1 MPGFDPNEI
10 EHSATGSE
18 VTMTKNVLRRAA
30 PAARKLSNFVAPALV
45 VGVLAVSQA
54 HGRLPFYPSGVI
66 GALERSIEAKLD
78 RITADL
84 VRQVQLS
91 RLPRTPRNL
100 ALLRA
105 NTNRLRVDFN
115 ILVPRKDAQ
124 LTRLSFLAP
133 RKPNQVNMYI
143 QAATLRE
150 FQLVQALRRA
160 LNITPFRPV

>member
-1 MPGFDPNEI
+1 MPGFDPKVN

-18 VTMTKNVLRRAA
+18 VTMTSNDLR
-30 PAARKLSNFVAPALV
+30 PAARVARKLLNFAAPALV

-54 HGRLPFYPSGVI
+54 HGRLPFYPKGVI

-91 RLPRTPRNL
+91 RLPRTSRNL
-100 ALLRA
+100 AQ
-105 NTNRLRVDFN
+105 LRVNTARLQRDLA

-124 LTRLSFLAP
+124 LVLLQRLAP
-133 RKPNQVNMYI
+133 RRPNQVTQYI

-150 FQLVQALRRA
+150 FQLVQALRKA
-160 LNITPFRPV
+160 LGISPSQTG

>member
-18 VTMTKNVLRRAA
+18 VTMTTNVLRGAA
-30 PAARKLSNFVAPALV
+30 PVARKLLNFAAPALV

-54 HGRLPFYPSGVI
+54 YGRLPFYPKGVI

-78 RITADL
+78 TITADL

-91 RLPRTPRNL
+91 RLPRTARNL
-100 ALLRA
+100 AQ
-105 NTNRLRVDFN
+105 LRVNTARLQRDLQ

-133 RKPNQVNMYI
+133 RKPNQVSQYI

-150 FQLVQALRRA
+150 IQLVQALRRA
-160 LNITPFRPV
+160 LNITPFRTA